1 MKTTEKGRLSITTD
15 RNNKQV
21 VVFQPINNTIWMNR
35 NELCELFGV
44 YMQATNVAI
53 DAIFKAKIFRV
64 EDVCKCQRH
73 VKGNRINYD
82 ITEVN
87 LDVVVA
93 MAFHLDS
100 PNAML
105 LRKWFMEQLMR
116 PKRIDFSLLNT
127 TQNYSLN

>member
-1 MKTTEKGRLSITTD
+1 
-15 RNNKQV
+15 
-21 VVFQPINNTIWMNR
+21 
-35 NELCELFGV
+35 
-44 YMQATNVAI
+44 
-53 DAIFKAKIFRV
+53 
-64 EDVCKCQRH
+64 
-73 VKGNRINYD
+73 D

-100 PNAML
+100 PNATL

-116 PKRIDFSLLNT
+116 PKRIDFSLLHT